1 MLVTLGTLRV
11 KKCILIVLITGWW
24 YRRIQ
29 NLWRHQKRRCHQA
42 HYCMVYRHMRRN
54 VYIGGEYTGLQYHR
68 VFYCFPISTCTITL
82 WLRLSTPQ
90 VRRCGRQVTAI
101 AAVTQLSVRRTPVF
115 DMLSTPYNWK
125 YSHGCFV
132 QFTVLAIVKPNRIVS
147 CVLRKKKYHPWTWK
161 ETFHCMG
168 VSVRNVPAQ
177 IFLCPALVTWW
188 K

>member
-1 MLVTLGTLRV
+1 
-11 KKCILIVLITGWW
+11 
-24 YRRIQ
+24 
-29 NLWRHQKRRCHQA
+29 
-42 HYCMVYRHMRRN
+42 MRRN

-147 CVLRKKKYHPWTWK
+147 CVLRKKKIPPLNVEGNFSLYGGSLC
-161 ETFHCMG
+161 ETFLLRFFFVLRSLHDG
-168 VSVRNVPAQ
+168 NKSSLNSSFAVISGSVWSCWSECSWRQRNGDR
-177 IFLCPALVTWW
+177 
-188 K
+188 